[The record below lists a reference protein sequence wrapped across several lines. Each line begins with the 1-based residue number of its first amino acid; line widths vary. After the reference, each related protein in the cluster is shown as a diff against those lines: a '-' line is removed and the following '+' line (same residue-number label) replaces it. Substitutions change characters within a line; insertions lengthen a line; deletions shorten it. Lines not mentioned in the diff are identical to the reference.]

1 MWEKNCARGVFFL
14 SCPTETI
21 ICATVTSN
29 GRTEALMPHAPCPK
43 LHPITPP
50 HSSTASGPAT
60 PAPGIGRPQV
70 ADVTRDTSVEEA
82 ATRLAN
88 DLRAVPG
95 IERFGTMRLAD
106 LDTSGPRPLR
116 TMWRVAREE
125 LSDSYGQLT
134 IGEVI
139 DRYAGS
145 VDAGT

>member
-1 MWEKNCARGVFFL
+1 
-14 SCPTETI
+14 
-21 ICATVTSN
+21 
-29 GRTEALMPHAPCPK
+29 
-43 LHPITPP
+43 
-50 HSSTASGPAT
+50 
-60 PAPGIGRPQV
+60 V

>member
-1 MWEKNCARGVFFL
+1 MADADRAIRAASTAGAQVAAAAR
-14 SCPTETI
+14 TD
-21 ICATVTSN
+21 
-29 GRTEALMPHAPCPK
+29 
-43 LHPITPP
+43 
-50 HSSTASGPAT
+50 TASGPAT